1 MCDIWAADDSL
12 ACKRRASLLRV
23 AVTGGSTTATAEVTS
38 AAAAPPSAGLIGLTG
53 AAVSSGPGVGAT
65 VRRKP
70 VWRPIG
76 TWCGDDLRR
85 LRGAG
90 AAEFDPLDATELA
103 REVTAGGLGAIARG
117 EAAVRAADLL
127 AAASCWFASHLRRR
141 AAITS
146 A

>member
-1 MCDIWAADDSL
+1 M
-12 ACKRRASLLRV
+12 LRV

-53 AAVSSGPGVGAT
+53 AAVSSDAAGGGAT

-76 TWCGDDLRR
+76 TCCGDDLRR

-90 AAEFDPLDATELA
+90 AAEVDALDATELA

-117 EAAVRAADLL
+117 EAAVRAAVLF
-127 AAASCWFASHLRRR
+127 AGASCWFASHLRRR